1 MKTTIGLTLAVA
13 LFAAGVGLV
22 GCTKGP
28 DPAMLVG
35 SWRLESFNPTDDF
48 APDPSV
54 TTEITFKDG
63 KVTGKGGVN
72 QFGGPYEVN
81 DTGTL
86 KFGEIVSTRMA
97 GSEAAMKQETKF
109 FEVLGKT
116 KRFEFNE
123 NQLILGSSN
132 NDTLAVLVPN

>member
-72 QFGGPYEVN
+72 RFGGSY
-81 DTGTL
+81 DFGYDGTL
-86 KFGEIVSTRMA
+86 TFGEIVSTRMA
-97 GSEAAMKQETKF
+97 GPEVAMTQETKF

-123 NQLILGSSN
+123 NKLILEGLN